1 MSPLSLVESP
11 VGIFL
16 ENLLSVLN
24 AIRGEKTRQTHTPN
38 PRTKLLAIW

>member
-24 AIRGEKTRQTHTPN
+24 AIRGQKTCQTHTPN
-38 PRTKLLAIW
+38 PRTKLVVVW